1 MERSRS
7 IVLEVSALVTKVN
20 ACSSYQVIPGSF
32 VAEYSAKVTLSAAN
46 LALVLTF
53 L

>member
-7 IVLEVSALVTKVN
+7 IALVVSVWVKVN

-32 VAEYSAKVTLSAAN
+32 VAEYSAKVTLSATN
-46 LALVLTF
+46 LALKLTF